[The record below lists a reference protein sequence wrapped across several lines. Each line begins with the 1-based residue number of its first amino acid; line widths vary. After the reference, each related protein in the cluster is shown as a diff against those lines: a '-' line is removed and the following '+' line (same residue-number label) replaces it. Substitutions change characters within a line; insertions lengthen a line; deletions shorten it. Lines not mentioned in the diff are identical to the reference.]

1 MTPPKTMTSPKIYT
15 GLAVFHA
22 VDAVACAAQVPPIKK
37 SLDSVGCPE
46 NVRRVLPAVKAA
58 AAVGLLSV
66 RRFPGL
72 ARLTTAMLT
81 LYFTLAVGAH
91 VRVRD
96 TVVNTLPAAAFLTT
110 FAVMTFKGPEASR
123 EP

>member
-1 MTPPKTMTSPKIYT
+1 MTSPKTYT

-58 AAVGLLSV
+58 AAIGLLAV
-66 RRFPGL
+66 KWFPGL

-81 LYFTLAVGAH
+81 LYFALAVGAH

-110 FAVMTFKGPEASR
+110 FAAMTLKGPEASR